1 MGFKQKNET
10 ASKPKF
16 KTTDVI
22 AEPIEA
28 NSEEVSDETNSDDF
42 SVN

>member
-28 NSEEVSDETNSDDF
+28 NSEEVSDSNSDDF